1 MKKISRTA
9 NPDPLHNDMKNKPLS
24 NYKKKKLI
32 ESFCDE
38 LTATQAAHRLNLDRN
53 TVNKYFKRIRECIAG
68 YREYQKMKLMIT
80 ALSSSD
86 VQIQAVSKRI
96 TASNAGEDGIPVRIM
111 CISGQLLTDLEARTN
126 GNPSKYMMN
135 VSQYF
140 DANGHQS
147 PNGFNGHSLDCDNLG
162 KLADDFHEFTTSR
175 FKKFFGIKNE
185 HAYLFVKEA
194 EFVYNEKEY
203 AQREKLLNQM
213 TGKIFA

>member
-1 MKKISRTA
+1 
-9 NPDPLHNDMKNKPLS
+9 MKNKPLS
-24 NYKKKKLI
+24 SYKKKKLI

-80 ALSSSD
+80 ALSGSD
-86 VQIQAVSKRI
+86 VQIQSIPKRI
-96 TASNAGEDGIPVRIM
+96 TASNADENGIPIRIM
-111 CISGQLLTDLEARTN
+111 CINGELLTDLEARTN
-126 GNPSKYMMN
+126 GYPSKYMMN
-135 VSQYF
+135 LSQYF
-140 DANGHQS
+140 DTNGGHNGINGH
-147 PNGFNGHSLDCDNLG
+147 NGHHVHDLDCTDLNR
-162 KLADDFHEFTTSR
+162 LADDFHEFTTSR

-185 HAYLFVKEA
+185 YAYLFVKEA

-203 AQREKLLNQM
+203 GQREKLLNQM

>member
-1 MKKISRTA
+1 
-9 NPDPLHNDMKNKPLS
+9 MKNKPLS
-24 NYKKKKLI
+24 SYKKKKLI

-80 ALSSSD
+80 ALSASD
-86 VQIQAVSKRI
+86 VQIQSIPKRI
-96 TASNAGEDGIPVRIM
+96 TASNADEDGIPIRIM
-111 CISGQLLTDLEARTN
+111 CINGQLLTDLEARTN

-140 DANGHQS
+140 DANSQHGK
-147 PNGFNGHSLDCDNLG
+147 NGHHEYDLNCDDLH
-162 KLADDFHEFTTSR
+162 KLADDFHEFTTMR

-185 HAYLFVKEA
+185 YAYLFVKEA

-203 AQREKLLNQM
+203 GQREKLLNQM